1 MSDKVFSYL
10 VGELSTEQKKN
21 VKIVNVKKITKVN
34 LTVKIGTRIKQ

>member
-21 VKIVNVKKITKVN
+21 VEF
-34 LTVKIGTRIKQ
+34 LLSGGS